1 MSKLTLWQGN
11 CLELMSNIE
20 DNSVDLILCDLPYG
34 TTACKWDTVIPFD
47 LLWEQYNRIT
57 KEDSAIV
64 LFGQEPFSSHLRMS
78 NLKMWKYDWIWYK
91 NRPSG
96 VATAKYKP
104 MVNHEI
110 ISVFCKTKTRYYPIK
125 EERDLKPENA
135 HLKEKEFTRAFYGS
149 STQGMKTDKPN
160 KSTFTPLRYP
170 TTVKRYDAVSNH
182 KGNRLH
188 PTQKPI
194 DLLEYLVN
202 TYTLEGD
209 IVLDNTMGSG
219 STGVACQNTNRRF
232 IGIEQNEEYY
242 NIACKRMEENLHST
256 LHLFKVEKDNNNE

>member
-1 MSKLTLWQGN
+1 MNDITLWHGE
-11 CLELMSNIE
+11 CIEEMKKIE
-20 DNSVDLILCDLPYG
+20 DASIDMILCDLPYG
-34 TTACKWDTVIPFD
+34 TTSCKWDSIIPFEP
-47 LLWEQYNRIT
+47 LWNQYLRII
-57 KEDSAIV
+57 KDDGAIV

-125 EERDLKPENA
+125 EERDLKPENSY
-135 HLKEKEFTRAFYGS
+135 LKEKEFTRSFYGS
-149 STQGMKTDKPN
+149 STQGMRTESPN
-160 KSTFTPLRYP
+160 KSIFTPERYP
-170 TTVKRYDAVSNH
+170 TTVKRFDAVSNH

-194 DLLEYLVN
+194 ELLEYLIN
-202 TYTLEGD
+202 TYTQEGD
-209 IVLDNTMGSG
+209 MVLDNTMGSG
-219 STGVACQNTNRRF
+219 STGVACKNTDRRF
-232 IGIEQNEEYY
+232 IGIEKDEEYF
-242 NIACKRMEENLHST
+242 NKAKQRIENHKKET
-256 LHLFKVEKDNNNE
+256 K